1 MSKLN
6 SRDIPHYDIMKGSY
20 FYPRT
25 KVFPPENESEQEASD
40 VFALFMQAALPKQ
53 RVSAYNLNSVQRLI
67 IFENLVRDTPLSDG
81 KSSWWRQAVTESK
94 RLLDNQIFRA
104 FTGFASQFFAGNVSG
119 PTTEAIQLL
128 LASKNVP
135 DSSRYVAAMRSALE
149 ILEK

>member
-1 MSKLN
+1 MNKLKKN
-6 SRDIPHYDIMKGSY
+6 IPHYDIMKGSY

-67 IFENLVRDTPLSDG
+67 IFENLVRDTPWSDG

-94 RLLDNQIFRA
+94 SLLDGQINRA
-104 FTGFASQFFAGNVSG
+104 FRGLASQFFAATVSG
-119 PTTEAIQLL
+119 QATESIQLL
-128 LASKNVP
+128 LASKNLP
-135 DSSRYVAAMRSALE
+135 TSSRYVAAIKSALE
-149 ILEK
+149 ILER

>member
-1 MSKLN
+1 MNKLKKN
-6 SRDIPHYDIMKGSY
+6 IPHYDIMKGSY

-104 FTGFASQFFAGNVSG
+104 FTGFTSQFFAGNVSG

>member
-20 FYPRT
+20 CYPRT
-25 KVFPPENESEQEASD
+25 KVFPPENDSEQEASD
-40 VFALFMQAALPKQ
+40 VFARFMRAALPKQ

-94 RLLDNQIFRA
+94 GLLDRQIDRA
-104 FTGFASQFFAGNVSG
+104 FRGLASQFFAGSVSG
-119 PTTEAIQLL
+119 QATEAIQLSF
-128 LASKNVP
+128 ASKNVP

-149 ILEK
+149 ILER